1 MTPYWVTLA
10 LLAYLLVLTYQLDPA
25 VDTKLA
31 NGLSFSTSTRI
42 CLTAA
47 AAVLVCVAGLR
58 WGVGTDYFAYY
69 HGYANDAS
77 GFATALRELD
87 EPGIKGLAWL
97 TSQVSDDAALFM
109 FAASA
114 LTLIPMLWTTLK
126 NTNAVAMS
134 LLLFVFVGTWHG
146 SFNGVRQFLACA
158 MIFTGHRLIVQR
170 KALPYALV
178 VMVASLIHVSAL
190 AMAIL
195 YFVPAKKLRARMILL
210 MIIASLI
217 ALYASDAALGLIE
230 VVTDE
235 EVTLTEYVT
244 TSINPLRIAV
254 AIAPVLLYWTRSVRT
269 EADGEWFYRNM
280 AVVHATVILAAS
292 WSAYLTRFGI
302 YTSAFLPLVLPRL
315 IDFQDR
321 RLTALA
327 RWAAVLL
334 YAGYWYV
341 EVSSSRNLNSFD
353 FVFSR

>member
-1 MTPYWVTLA
+1 MTVYWVTVALVCYFVILA
-10 LLAYLLVLTYQLDPA
+10 RLLDPA
-25 VDTKLA
+25 IDARTMGQLPSAFTSRAGIGLA
-31 NGLSFSTSTRI
+31 SL
-42 CLTAA
+42 
-47 AAVLVCVAGLR
+47 VLILVAGFR
-58 WGVGTDYFAYY
+58 WGVGTDFYQYVQNY
-69 HGYANDAS
+69 EPYKAS
-77 GFATALRELD
+77 FLSDIRSFD
-87 EPGIKGLAWL
+87 EPGLKGVAWL
-97 TSQVSDDAALFM
+97 VSQVWDDPAVFV

-114 LTLIPMLWTTLK
+114 ITLGLILWTTTK
-126 NTNAVAMS
+126 YSTAVIMS
-134 LLLFVFVGTWHG
+134 FLLVIFVGTWHG
-146 SFNGVRQFLACA
+146 SFNGIRQYLAA
-158 MIFTGHRLIVQR
+158 AIVFAGHRFIVER
-170 KALPYALV
+170 RPVAYALV
-178 VMVASLIHVSAL
+178 VGLAASVHISAL

-195 YFVPAKKLRARMILL
+195 YFVPANKLRARMIFLVA
-210 MIIASLI
+210 IAAL
-217 ALYASDAALGLIE
+217 ATLYASDAVLGLIE

-235 EVTLTEYVT
+235 EVTLTTYVT
-244 TSINPLRIAV
+244 RSVNPLRIAV
-254 AIAPVLLYWTRSVRT
+254 AIAPVLLYWTRGVRT

-280 AVVHATVILAAS
+280 AVVHATVVLAAS